1 MNKTEHIVKQLIHKY
16 GSADP
21 FLICEKMG
29 IIIVDRDLPEHINGF
44 TVTMEEIPFIVLN
57 TSLNYYNRRI
67 TAAHE
72 LGHIILHGTTNTI
85 QLSLDTSFCVNRY
98 EREADC
104 FAAHL
109 LLAFEGD
116 LTVGMDSIT
125 AEDISKLT
133 HIPKT
138 MIEDAFFG

>member
-1 MNKTEHIVKQLIHKY
+1 MNKIKNNVEQLIHKC

-29 IIIVDRDLPEHINGF
+29 IIIVDKDLPEHINGF
-44 TVTMEEIPFIVLN
+44 TVTMEGITFIVLN
-57 TSLNYYNRRI
+57 TALSYYNRRI

-85 QLSLDTSFCVNRY
+85 QLSLNTSFCISKF

-109 LLAFEGD
+109 LLAFESD
-116 LTVGMDSIT
+116 ETVGMDSVT
-125 AEDISKLT
+125 AEDISKIT
-133 HIPKT
+133 HIPKS

>member
-1 MNKTEHIVKQLIHKY
+1 MNKIEHSVKQLINKC

-29 IIIVDRDLPEHINGF
+29 IITVDRDLPEHINGF
-44 TVTMEEIPFIVLN
+44 TVTMEEIPFIILN
-57 TSLNYYNRRI
+57 TALNYFNRRI

-72 LGHIILHGTTNTI
+72 LGHIILHGTTNTV
-85 QLSLDTSFCVNRY
+85 QLSLNTSFCISKF
-98 EREADC
+98 EKEADC

-109 LLAFEGD
+109 LLAFESD
-116 LTVGMDSIT
+116 ETIGMESIT

-133 HIPKT
+133 HMPKS
-138 MIEDAFFG
+138 MIENAFFG